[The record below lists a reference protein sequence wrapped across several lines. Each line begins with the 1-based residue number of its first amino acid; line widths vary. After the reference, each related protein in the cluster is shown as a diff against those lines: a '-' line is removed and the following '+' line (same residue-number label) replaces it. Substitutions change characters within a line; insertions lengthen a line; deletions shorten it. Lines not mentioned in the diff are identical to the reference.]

1 VGAKHRQVERQGH
14 LVETF
19 RDDRAS
25 RQQTDAP
32 RGVIDR
38 ALAEML
44 QRATEIPLGD
54 FPKVPIAVNRFLRVS
69 IRCLDHSQVSS
80 PREVNR
86 AATMRQSASVFNSDQ
101 PPALLI
107 PDPDTEGSGQRPG

>member
-1 VGAKHRQVERQGH
+1 VGAGVAINGTGAAPLVGAKHRQVERQGH

-54 FPKVPIAVNRFLRVS
+54 FPKVPVAVNRFLACIHKV
-69 IRCLDHSQVSS
+69 
-80 PREVNR
+80 P
-86 AATMRQSASVFNSDQ
+86 
-101 PPALLI
+101 
-107 PDPDTEGSGQRPG
+107 